1 MVNFQALHDRSPSM
15 KHCLFPIFLMFM
27 VAGSFAQSD
36 TTSNL
41 SGPDKSIKYRLE
53 RFGNERTKLLSQGR
67 SITVNMEAEDTVH
80 TYYGNLVNISNSE
93 LVLSTFQETKSYSD
107 EFHTLEESFDYQ
119 ESECMTIP
127 IQNIESL
134 SYNPWYSGYSNL
146 LIGLASVS
154 ALFVA
159 PLASIDKD
167 YPYHF
172 NTKRYTSIVVPSL
185 LGVGTGI
192 VLSITLEAGEN
203 RFKLKPK
210 LR

>member
-1 MVNFQALHDRSPSM
+1 MVNFQVLHDRSPSM
-15 KHCLFPIFLMFM
+15 KHCLLPIFLMFM

-53 RFGNERTKLLSQGR
+53 RFGNERTKSLSQGR
-67 SITVNMEAEDTVH
+67 SITVNMEGEDTVH

>member
-1 MVNFQALHDRSPSM
+1 M
-15 KHCLFPIFLMFM
+15 KHYLICLFLVFK

-36 TTSNL
+36 STYKP

-53 RFGNERTKLLSQGR
+53 RYNSERTKQLFQGR
-67 SITVNMEAEDTVH
+67 TITVNMADEDTVH
-80 TYYGNLVNISNSE
+80 TYYGSLVNISNTE
-93 LVLSTFQETKSYSD
+93 LVLSTYQETKSYSD
-107 EFHTLEESFDYQ
+107 EFHTLEESFDYE

-127 IQNIESL
+127 VQTIESL
-134 SYNPWYSGYSNL
+134 YYSPWYSGYSNL
-146 LIGLASVS
+146 ITALGGIS

-185 LGVGTGI
+185 LGVGAGI